1 MSLTERD
8 LDLIETLTRRVR
20 LVAVSQIAKLW
31 WSNASGSA
39 TARSRLRRLQS
50 AGLVERHWINA
61 HPLLPVTR
69 PLVAWRPGDDDPDT
83 EGVAAFSKHRWRG
96 PAVPTEVCVATS
108 VAANMFGSTA
118 RGLPKPEHRD
128 HDLRLTSVYVHF
140 RKVRPRLARLW
151 VGEHALPKAGYR
163 VKDPDAFLID
173 VSGEIVRVI
182 ESAGHYGASQVAA
195 FHEHCSDHD
204 LPYELW

>member
-1 MSLTERD
+1 MNLTERD
-8 LDLIETLTRRVR
+8 IDLVETLTRRVR
-20 LVAVSQIAKLW
+20 LAAVSQIAKLW
-31 WSNASGSA
+31 WSDASGSA

-50 AGLVERHWINA
+50 AGLIERHWINV

-69 PLVAWRPGDDDPDT
+69 PLVAWKPGDDDPDA
-83 EGVAAFSKHRWRG
+83 EQIAARIKHRWCE
-96 PAVPTEVCVATS
+96 PTVPIEVCVATAA
-108 VAANMFGSTA
+108 AANMFGSTA
-118 RGLPKPEHRD
+118 RGIPSWEHRD

-140 RKVRPRLARLW
+140 RELQPRLVQLW

-163 VKDPDAFLID
+163 LKDPDAFLID
-173 VSGEIVRVI
+173 LQGDVVRVI
-182 ESAGHYGASQVAA
+182 ESAGRYCATQVAA